1 MTHRDAKVVIVTGA
15 SRGIGR
21 GIARGFGAAGYRV
34 VLAARDAAALDEV
47 AAEARA
53 AGAPDTLC
61 LPGDLRAPERPGAV
75 VEAAVTRF
83 GRLDAIVNNAGAT
96 KRGDF
101 LELTD
106 DDMLDGFALKYHA
119 AVRLCRAAWPH
130 LRASGGCVIGISG
143 VGAHTP
149 TAEFTVGAPVNAA
162 VIAFMKALADRGRT
176 DGVRVNTICP
186 GAIATERLHRRIAT
200 LAERQGLDLEAA
212 AEAMRREMGVRRF
225 GSPDDIAAMA
235 VFLCSD
241 RGAYVHGATIDVDG
255 GLTSGL

>member
-1 MTHRDAKVVIVTGA
+1 MTGSDAKVVVVTGA

-34 VLAARDAAALDEV
+34 VLAARDAAALEEA

-61 LPGDLRAPERPGAV
+61 LPGDLREADRPAAV
-75 VEAAVTRF
+75 VEAAARF
-83 GRLDAIVNNAGAT
+83 GRLDAVISNAGAT

-101 LELTD
+101 LTLTD

-130 LRASGGCVIGISG
+130 LRASGGSIVGISG
-143 VGAHTP
+143 IGAHTP
-149 TAEFTVGAPVNAA
+149 TAEFTIGAPVNAA
-162 VIAFMKALADRGRT
+162 VIAFMKALADRGRAE
-176 DGVRVNTICP
+176 GVRVNTICP

-200 LAERQGLDLEAA
+200 LAARDGLSLEAA
-212 AEAMRREMGVRRF
+212 EEAMRRDMGVSRF

-241 RGAYVHGATIDVDG
+241 QGAYVHGATIDVDG
-255 GLTSGL
+255 GIRPGV